1 MLKIDY
7 PFYQFKIKEENGR
20 DIIFDEIRKKWVL
33 ITPEEWVRQNMIQYF
48 LQTMLYPAKLMAIE
62 KEIKL
67 GELVKRCDIVIYQHS
82 IPWMIIECKE
92 PSVPLSE
99 KTMEQI
105 LRYHQAMPAAYLC
118 LSNGNHVYL
127 FEKRNNQ
134 FFEVFH
140 FPKWE

>member
-7 PFYQFKIKEENGR
+7 PFYRFKIKEENGR

-82 IPWMIIECKE
+82 LPWMIIECKE
-92 PSVPLSE
+92 PNVPISD

-105 LRYHQAMPAAYLC
+105 LRYHQAMQAPYLC

-127 FEKRNNQ
+127 FEKRNHQ
-134 FFEVFH
+134 FFEVFQ
-140 FPKWE
+140 FPKWD